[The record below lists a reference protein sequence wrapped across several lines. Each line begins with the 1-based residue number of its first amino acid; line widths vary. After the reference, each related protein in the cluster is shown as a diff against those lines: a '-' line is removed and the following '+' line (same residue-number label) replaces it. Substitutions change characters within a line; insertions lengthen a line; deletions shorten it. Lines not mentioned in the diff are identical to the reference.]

1 MLKSASSEGEQV
13 RRGFRQLVVTILLVS
28 GLLYTGVASVLLNT
42 ITSLEQ
48 RTIEEHTN
56 RFTRL
61 LYRRS
66 AQLLPSACD
75 YGYWDATHRFLE
87 QPNEDFI
94 RNNFS
99 PTNYQ
104 SFDLTIMAV
113 VGRDGK
119 IRHARERQVSNQSG
133 STANDRYHEPSTT
146 LTYFLQSLPR
156 GFQSNPDQKRLA
168 GVVAIDNDL
177 LSIAICSI
185 PNPQKPD
192 QVDGWFVMGQR
203 LDARVLQDLSQLV
216 PGALEIKVS
225 RHSNNLPLY
234 GTFDFSGQIR
244 RNQRTEV
251 TNSSRNLVGYRYL
264 VDLYGKPSA
273 IARVTITRTLHQH
286 SLYGLLSIGGILVLL
301 SLGFISLAWQA
312 LQQALQNLDERDRAE
327 AALIESA
334 TQNLDRETYR
344 ARIMELE
351 LMLQDLRA
359 SQAQLIHSA
368 KMESLGKMVA
378 GIAHEVNNPVS
389 FIQGNL
395 RHLKKYQQDLCD
407 LIRLYQKYY
416 PVAYDEILDRS
427 REMDLV
433 FILEDSDRVIQSID
447 RGADR
452 IYRIVNA
459 LRNFSR
465 LDESDL
471 KSVDLHAG
479 IDSTIELLDHAL
491 EERPFRPAIA
501 IERVYGE
508 LPLVECYARQL
519 NQVFMHLLMNSIDS
533 LDETMKK
540 RYQRIHGKPA
550 DSSPSTPNTAPVV
563 LGAESETEISLS
575 DSESIDGESHRPPV
589 LKTSA
594 GLPAKSPRNS
604 GQPNSQP
611 SLGNAGVGNLSSG
624 NSSASNNTSNTSNAN
639 SNRRNRGAS
648 FAEQLRSKLQT
659 FDANGSGLEST
670 KALLQPTI
678 TIRTKVDL
686 NRWVLISIAD
696 NGLGIDKQVQSRLF
710 DPFFTTK
717 PVGQGAGLGL
727 FISHQIIT
735 QHGGQLRCISEPDQ
749 GSEFIILLPLKQIR
763 ETKPQEELAMKLRFN
778 QLQRGLSHSHERSPH
793 LASTPVVSAAEEEA
807 SKS

>member
-75 YGYWDATHRFLE
+75 YGYWDATHQFLR

-104 SFDLTIMAV
+104 SFDLTIMGV

-119 IRHARERQVSNQSG
+119 IRYARERQVSNQSG

-146 LTYFLQSLPR
+146 LTYFLQSLPK

-203 LDARVLQDLSQLV
+203 LDARLLQDLSQLV

-234 GTFDFSGQIR
+234 GAFDFTGQAR

-251 TNSSRNLVGYRYL
+251 TDSSRNLVGYRYL
-264 VDLYGKPSA
+264 VDVYGKPSA

-351 LMLQDLRA
+351 LILQDLRA

-427 REMDLV
+427 REVDLA

-491 EERPFRPAIA
+491 EERSFRPAIA

-540 RYQRIHGKPA
+540 HYQRIHGKPA
-550 DSSPSTPNTAPVV
+550 DSAPSTPTTAPVI
-563 LGAESETEISLS
+563 LGAEPGTEIDLS
-575 DSESIDGESHRPPV
+575 NSEPIDGESHRSPV

-594 GLPAKSPRNS
+594 DLPAKAPRNS
-604 GQPNSQP
+604 GQPTSQP
-611 SLGNAGVGNLSSG
+611 KLENAGIGNLNSG
-624 NSSASNNTSNTSNAN
+624 NTSTSNNANNTNN
-639 SNRRNRGAS
+639 NRRNRGAS

-659 FDANGSGLEST
+659 FDANGSGFEAA
-670 KALLQPTI
+670 KAPLQPTI

-778 QLQRGLSHSHERSPH
+778 QLQRGLSHSHDRSPH
-793 LASTPVVSAAEEEA
+793 LASAPVVSGTEEEA
-807 SKS
+807 SKG

>member
-1 MLKSASSEGEQV
+1 MKSASSEGEQV

-75 YGYWDATHRFLE
+75 YGYWDATHQFLR

-104 SFDLTIMAV
+104 SFDLTIMGV

-119 IRHARERQVSNQSG
+119 IRYARERQVSNQSG

-146 LTYFLQSLPR
+146 LTYFLQSLPK

-203 LDARVLQDLSQLV
+203 LDARLLQDLSQLV

-234 GTFDFSGQIR
+234 GAFDFTGQAR

-251 TNSSRNLVGYRYL
+251 TDSSRNLVGYRYL
-264 VDLYGKPSA
+264 VDVYGKPSA

-351 LMLQDLRA
+351 LILQDLRA

-427 REMDLV
+427 REVDLA

-491 EERPFRPAIA
+491 EERSFRPAIA

-540 RYQRIHGKPA
+540 HYQRIHGKPA
-550 DSSPSTPNTAPVV
+550 DSAPSTPTTAPVI
-563 LGAESETEISLS
+563 LGAEPGTEIDLS
-575 DSESIDGESHRPPV
+575 NSEPIDGGSYRSPV

-594 GLPAKSPRNS
+594 DLPAKAPRNS
-604 GQPNSQP
+604 GQPMSQ
-611 SLGNAGVGNLSSG
+611 SKLENAGIGNL
-624 NSSASNNTSNTSNAN
+624 NSENASTSNNANNTNN
-639 SNRRNRGAS
+639 NRRNRGAS

-659 FDANGSGLEST
+659 FDANGSGFEAA
-670 KALLQPTI
+670 KAPLQPTI

-778 QLQRGLSHSHERSPH
+778 QLQRGLSHSHDRSPH
-793 LASTPVVSAAEEEA
+793 LASAPVVSGTEEEA
-807 SKS
+807 SKG